1 MTRAVIA
8 QTPAAPQAPATPAAA
23 PAPRVSTRELAA
35 TPTTA
40 QEVAGLQ
47 ARRQML
53 SDQLISVSGRRRE
66 VAAQLRNATGADRT
80 GLEQRLGVLD
90 ARIARLEAD
99 IDESGQQI
107 SAAPAAL
114 IATQQDPAGLRGN
127 GWQRD
132 LSEAAAPL
140 LGVFMLFVL
149 FPLAVSISRTI
160 WKRASVP
167 RQGVAVSPDTTQRLE
182 RIEQAVEAIAVEV
195 ERVSEG
201 QRFVTRL
208 LAEGHA
214 AAAAVPQPA
223 KEPLAVPRKNPTP
236 V

>member
-1 MTRAVIA
+1 MTQAVIA
-8 QTPAAPQAPATPAAA
+8 QTPAAPQAPATPGAAT
-23 PAPRVSTRELAA
+23 PPRVSTREIAG

-40 QEVAGLQ
+40 QEVAGLK
-47 ARRQML
+47 ARREML
-53 SDQLISVSGRRRE
+53 SDQLISASGRRRE
-66 VAAQLRNATGADRT
+66 IAAQLRNATGADRT

-114 IATQQDPAGLRGN
+114 IAPQRDPAGLLGN

-149 FPLAVSISRTI
+149 FPIAVSISRSL

-167 RQGVAVSPDTTQRLE
+167 RQAVAASHDTTQRLE
-182 RIEQAVEAIAVEV
+182 RIEQAVEAIAVEM

-214 AAAAVPQPA
+214 APTAVPQPA